1 MEELTEVNILTTK
14 YLQRIRNKLVLPTE
28 HGKFQELETPGAME

>member
-14 YLQRIRNKLVLPTE
+14 YLQRIRYKLVFSTE
-28 HGKFQELETPGAME
+28 AGKFQELETPGAME